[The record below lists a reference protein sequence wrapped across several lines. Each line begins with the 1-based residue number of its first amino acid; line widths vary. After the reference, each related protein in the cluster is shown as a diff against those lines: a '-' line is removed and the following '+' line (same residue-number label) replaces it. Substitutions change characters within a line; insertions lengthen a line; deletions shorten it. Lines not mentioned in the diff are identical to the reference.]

1 MSMTLRAGNLIP
13 EVSAHGFTSLAI
25 KHKVS
30 SMKHGNDIFT
40 VSFTDDQGQDYEI
53 TLYARTPNTDI
64 IVDDGTD
71 ERIVHTSQVALP
83 RGVDL
88 LDAKKFLAA
97 CKTYR
102 GDFVAESAAKEIE
115 EKVIDF

>member
-13 EVSAHGFTSLAI
+13 EVSAHGFTSLNI

-30 SMKHGNDIFT
+30 SMKHGNDIIT
-40 VSFTDDQGQDYEI
+40 VSFTDDQGQEYEI
-53 TLYARTPNTDI
+53 TLYARTPSTDI
-64 IVDDGTD
+64 IVDDAID

-88 LDAKKFLAA
+88 LDAKTYLATRA
-97 CKTYR
+97 AYAAK
-102 GDFVAESAAKEIE
+102 SAANEIE